1 VCVQAP
7 SARLAQWIDRALCGL
22 AEPEPVVIDAF
33 VEVGAEA
40 GGWLVSGSDFGP
52 LRCPT
57 AHQLP
62 PLVRRAV
69 LATAARISEG
79 VALEATAL
87 AGDDAAVVVAGPEA
101 QRAELLAAWT
111 AGGGR
116 VLADGLVALD
126 ERGRVEP
133 TLVGLEVRPGRQWI
147 DDQPAP
153 WGSARAPIVDL
164 DGWLV
169 EYEFLEPSSIEH
181 EPRGTSVL
189 VIPGGESL
197 EQVSPGSALAY
208 LLRWRPV
215 GRRFVSEAEA
225 ADLVAWLAALPCY
238 GGPVDDPP
246 RLAHLLLEL
255 SKEM

>member
-1 VCVQAP
+1 
-7 SARLAQWIDRALCGL
+7 
-22 AEPEPVVIDAF
+22 
-33 VEVGAEA
+33 
-40 GGWLVSGSDFGP
+40 
-52 LRCPT
+52 
-57 AHQLP
+57 
-62 PLVRRAV
+62 V

-101 QRAELLAAWT
+101 QRAELLAAWS

-189 VIPGGESL
+189 VSPGGESL

-246 RLAHLLLEL
+246 RLSHLLLAFCKEL
-255 SKEM
+255 